1 MKRFIQHSPPHPG
14 EILLEFYFQPLGLT
28 VTDAAKRLAVARPN
42 LSQLING
49 KMGISPLMAV
59 KLSRAFK
66 TTPNY
71 WLNMQANYDLW
82 QVMESEKEKIKEVEI
97 LI

>member
-1 MKRFIQHSPPHPG
+1 MKRFVQHSPPHPG
-14 EILLEFYFQPLGLT
+14 EILLEFYFEPLGLT
-28 VTDAAKRLAVARPN
+28 VTEAAKKLAIARPN

-59 KLSRAFK
+59 KLSKAFK

-71 WLNMQANYDLW
+71 WLNMQASYDLW
-82 QVMESEKEKIKEVEI
+82 QVMESEKEKISEVEI
-97 LI
+97 LV